1 MMKLKGSVT
10 VFAMI
15 LLGLIIGMY
24 LFGFTSPIVQ
34 YVSTEVL
41 GENQDVDALE
51 DVKPYSAG
59 DLLRDIKDSV
69 FSEIGLAFMGL
80 SLAGA
85 FLTGLAGAGYIGQS
99 ILSITIPVFILNMV
113 ANIMFFPVM
122 YTTGAEGLPFEV
134 NALLIVVFN
143 VLLILTTISFVMG
156 RD

>member
-1 MMKLKGSVT
+1 MKMKGSVT

-24 LFGFTSPIVQ
+24 LFGFTSPILQ
-34 YVSTEVL
+34 YASTEVL
-41 GENQDVDALE
+41 GENEDVESLE
-51 DVKPYSAG
+51 DVKPYTAG
-59 DLLRDIKDSV
+59 DLLEDIRQSV

-85 FLTGLAGAGYIGQS
+85 VITGFAGAGYIGQS
-99 ILSITIPVFILNMV
+99 ILFIAIPVFILNMIC
-113 ANIMFFPVM
+113 NIMFFPVFT
-122 YTTGAEGLPFEV
+122 TTGAEGLPFEV
-134 NALLIVVFN
+134 NVLLVIVFN